1 MYKVIW
7 HNQYSYM
14 KAKVLRY
21 RLRVLERKSQ
31 KEITS
36 LESVDELFTINELNQ
51 KEELTYN
58 ALKQVYPDINPII
71 KIARPTAARVKHTDK
86 RRFTLYNQTI
96 EKSLT
101 LYIEDNRCYLKLA
114 QEGGSYVQQFNSKH
128 LESLEYDST
137 SFFSE
142 DSAYTTVYILTQLSG
157 GPPNHKSQESLCD
170 YIMRA
175 EKCLYYTL
183 EKLQF
188 RERLHP
194 STEFFFS
201 DACDTLMA
209 SALFKSTMD
218 FVHIFIKKET

>member
-1 MYKVIW
+1 
-7 HNQYSYM
+7 
-14 KAKVLRY
+14 
-21 RLRVLERKSQ
+21 
-31 KEITS
+31 
-36 LESVDELFTINELNQ
+36 
-51 KEELTYN
+51 
-58 ALKQVYPDINPII
+58 LKQVYPDFNPII
-71 KIARPTAARVKHTDK
+71 KIARPTAAKVKHADK
-86 RRFTLYNQTI
+86 RMSIISNQTL
-96 EKSLT
+96 EKALI

-114 QEGGSYVQQFNSKH
+114 QDGGSYVQQFNSKH

-194 STEFFFS
+194 TAEFYFS

-209 SALFKSTMD
+209 SALFKSTED
-218 FVHIFIKKET
+218 FVHLFIKKES

>member
-1 MYKVIW
+1 
-7 HNQYSYM
+7 M

-21 RLRVLERKSQ
+21 HLRVLEKRSQ

-36 LESVDELFTINELNQ
+36 LESVEELFTINELTQ

-58 ALKQVYPDINPII
+58 ALKQVYPEINPII
-71 KIARPTAARVKHTDK
+71 KIARPTTARVKQADK
-86 RRFTLYNQTI
+86 RRCTLSNQAI
-96 EKSLT
+96 DKSLT

-128 LESLEYDST
+128 LESLEYDSA

-142 DSAYTTVYILTQLSG
+142 DSAYTSVYILTQLSG
-157 GPPNHKSQESLCD
+157 GPPNHKSQDSLCD

-194 STEFFFS
+194 STEFYFS

-209 SALFKSTMD
+209 SALFKSTGH
-218 FVHIFIKKET
+218 FVHLFIKKES